1 MAYFCGLYIS
11 SGARTP
17 DSMLCDLFGL
27 KTFFSL
33 SLPLSFFF
41 FKSNVCMCEPGCA
54 NLPQS
59 MCSITRR
66 PGAQLSWRWDTGA
79 PMAPQTLVMSRRNG
93 MRKQFRSKFPHTP
106 TPTPSQLILAE
117 TLFRSPPKKRN
128 FSKFLGHQFVS
139 RHRVGFNNSP
149 LTVCTAGQ
157 LVKRYGIRTRC
168 NESVMRPGAAT
179 FFFFWQ
185 VNAMMTDDHR
195 GPCTK
200 KRGTSEDH
208 TRLCEKKKNV
218 DGSRA
223 GRQTLSRSHNYFEF
237 SEMGCSIK

>member
-1 MAYFCGLYIS
+1 M
-11 SGARTP
+11 
-17 DSMLCDLFGL
+17 
-27 KTFFSL
+27 
-33 SLPLSFFF
+33 
-41 FKSNVCMCEPGCA
+41 
-54 NLPQS
+54 
-59 MCSITRR
+59 
-66 PGAQLSWRWDTGA
+66 
-79 PMAPQTLVMSRRNG
+79 
-93 MRKQFRSKFPHTP
+93 
-106 TPTPSQLILAE
+106 
-117 TLFRSPPKKRN
+117 
-128 FSKFLGHQFVS
+128 S

-237 SEMGCSIK
+237 SEMGCSIKWFFFFFLNLRCHSIMCFFIHRFSRAVLNIFEAFEWSFECLSSPGRGKKSSGKTLHLNKSLNLNQVKWSPKRKWLHDITLCRWSRFRSLMR